1 MVNIPPLS
9 IDKILQKNKELDAK
23 EALGGANLFDL
34 KKDFEVDNQ
43 DGGDGIKDQAPPQI

>member
-23 EALGGANLFDL
+23 EAHGGANLFDL
-34 KKDFEVDNQ
+34 KKDYEV
-43 DGGDGIKDQAPPQI
+43 GGDGINDQA